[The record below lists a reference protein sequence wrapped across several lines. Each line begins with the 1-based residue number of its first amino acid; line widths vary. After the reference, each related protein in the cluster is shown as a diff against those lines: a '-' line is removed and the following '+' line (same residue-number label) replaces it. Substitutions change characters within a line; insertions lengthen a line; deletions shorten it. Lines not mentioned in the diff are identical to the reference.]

1 MKKILL
7 TVLVMC
13 FCGGLYA
20 ATYYDSSVISV
31 LELENNVT
39 DLYPTYTAYNNG
51 AVPYSAVIYK
61 YGSYSAGLFSAGKS
75 ITSTA
80 TNYKT
85 VEFYIYVSSTATT
98 GTDVPFAT
106 TVGAGAGNDNI
117 AFDKSTNKIFYS
129 NSATKRV
136 ITRGEWHHLAVTRDG
151 TNVRFYTDNSIL
163 NTILD
168 SKYFT
173 APYFGAYT
181 TGAFPFPGYIDRI
194 VISNVVKTSF
204 PSLPEHTATPSITMT
219 VTPTIT
225 QTVTQT
231 ITPTITKTVTQTVT
245 KTVTATVTPTIT
257 PTATPT
263 NTPWPDYIL
272 NLPVIKDP
280 WYRGPWF
287 PWLDKNPRT
296 PRNRK

>member
-1 MKKILL
+1 MKKLILIIAL
-7 TVLVMC
+7 MC
-13 FCGGLYA
+13 LAASVRA

-31 LELENNVT
+31 LELENNIT
-39 DLYPTYTAYNNG
+39 DIYGNTGWTSSNMI
-51 AVPYSAVIYK
+51 YSNTVYK
-61 YGSYSAGLFSAGKS
+61 YGSYSAGLKNNNSMNFKLNVDSN
-75 ITSTA
+75 TW
-80 TNYKT
+80 KT
-85 VEFYIYVSSTATT
+85 VEFYAY
-98 GTDVPFAT
+98 
-106 TVGAGAGNDNI
+106 
-117 AFDKSTNKIFYS
+117 YS
-129 NSATKRV
+129 VTSATNMYMSSSPEMFIMPNTTNLRV
-136 ITRGEWHHLAVTRDG
+136 YANGGNVTITPMTQNAWHHLAYTFDG
-151 TNVRFYTDNSIL
+151 TNVKAYLDNSLIGTRSAAGL
-163 NTILD
+163 T
-168 SKYFT
+168 YT
-173 APYFGAYT
+173 AIWLFNRTALVQPFG
-181 TGAFPFPGYIDRI
+181 GYMDRV
-194 VISNVVKTSF
+194 VISNIVKTSF